1 MSGSVR
7 GRCRVLAS
15 LIVVVGVGC
24 MAGTGTVAVAGAAGF
39 SSAGTFGGESSAPGG
54 FEGGESPAGIATEA
68 ATGDV
73 FVVDNGD
80 QRVEKFTEKGAF
92 VSEFK
97 GGETPGKEFSGEIEG
112 VAVDNSTGAS
122 KGDVYVVDA
131 GFGVVEKFKPKA
143 GAPDAYEYVCELT
156 GPGGGCHPVGSSPKP
171 FAGPIGV
178 AVDSVGDVYVT
189 EFPSFGPQHVDVF
202 TSEGADVRQLA
213 GLKEPWSVAVGPS
226 GDVYVAELFH
236 KTVKL
241 TATAGFA
248 VSEFTSH
255 ASLGVTVDPTTG
267 DVFVLES
274 EGGDHVGEYEPD
286 GTLIEEF
293 GQGELG
299 SGEAIAFDEHN
310 GWVYVSD
317 FEHHEVHVYTPA
329 VTKLPLPETGPCVG
343 AELTGT
349 LNAQGEETHWYF
361 AYGETEAYGSRTP
374 EQVSL
379 AGTPTP
385 VDAALADPSPNT
397 LYHYQLFAY
406 NEHDKISPVGGG
418 DRTCRTPPVPPLA
431 TTLPA
436 TEIGSRAAT
445 LNATINPERDSTTY
459 RFQYTTAQ
467 TYAPGA
473 PDPYSAGQSIPLLEA
488 QAGSGT
494 SEQSVDQRPEELQP
508 ATTYHYRVTA
518 TNTAGENTNG
528 TDQTFTTSPATPPL
542 LGTGEASTITQSTT
556 TITAAVNPEGLSTT
570 YELQY
575 GTSTSYGTQ
584 LFTSAGSGHALINI
598 ALTLTGLAP
607 DSTYHYRLTATNREG
622 TTETS
627 DKTFTTTSY
636 PALIVQPAAPL
647 LIPFVAPATATT
659 TGSEGATTTR
669 PKALTNTQKLANAL
683 KACAKKPKK
692 QRAGCRKQ
700 AQRKYAAA
708 TKHKSK
714 PKQKRK

>member
-1 MSGSVR
+1 MSTR
-7 GRCRVLAS
+7 GLYRHLTVM
-15 LIVVVGVGC
+15 IVVVLTGVVGSFALC
-24 MAGTGTVAVAGAAGF
+24 GAPASAVAAGF
-39 SSAGTFGGESSAPGG
+39 SPAGVFGGESAAPGG

-80 QRVEKFTEKGAF
+80 QRVEKFTEKGVF
-92 VSEFK
+92 ISEFK
-97 GGETPGKEFSGEIEG
+97 GGETPGREFSGEIEG

-143 GAPDAYEYVCELT
+143 GQPDAYEYVCELT
-156 GPGGGCHPVGSSPKP
+156 GPGGGCQPTGSSPEP

-178 AVDSVGDVYVT
+178 AVDSTGDVYVT
-189 EFPSFGPQHVDVF
+189 EFPSFGPQRVDVF
-202 TSEGADVRQLA
+202 SAEGADVRKLT
-213 GLKEPWSVAVGPS
+213 GLKEPWSVAVAPN

-248 VSEFTSH
+248 VSEFTAH
-255 ASLGVTVDPTTG
+255 ASLGVAVDPATG

-299 SGEAIAFDEHN
+299 SGLAIAFDEHN
-310 GWVYVSD
+310 GGVYVSD
-317 FEHHEVHVYTPA
+317 FEHHDVHIYTRA
-329 VTKLPLPETGPCVG
+329 ETKLPLPETGPCAD

-379 AGTPTP
+379 AAAPTP
-385 VDAALADPSPNT
+385 VEAALANPVPNT

-406 NEHDKISPVGGG
+406 NEHDKISPAGGG
-418 DRTCRTPPVPPLA
+418 DRSCTTPPIPPLA

-436 TEIGSRAAT
+436 TSLGPRAAT
-445 LNATINPERDSTTY
+445 LNATIDPEHDDTTY

-467 TYAPGA
+467 AYAPGA
-473 PDPYSAGQSIPLLEA
+473 PDPYSAGQSIPLPEA

-494 SEQSVDQRPEELQP
+494 SGVEARQRPEELQP
-508 ATTYHYRVTA
+508 ATTYHYRVVA
-518 TNTAGENTNG
+518 LNAAGES
-528 TDQTFTTSPATPPL
+528 TDGADQVFTTSPATTPL
-542 LGTGEASTITQSTT
+542 LLGAGEAGAITQSAA
-556 TITAAVNPEGLSTT
+556 TITAAVNPEGLPTT

-584 LFTSAGSGHALINI
+584 LFTSAGSGHALVRI

-607 DSTYHYRLTATNREG
+607 DSTYHYRITATNREG
-622 TTETS
+622 AAETG
-627 DKTFTTTSY
+627 DETFTTTGY
-636 PALIVQPAAPL
+636 PVSIVQPVASL
-647 LIPFVAPATATT
+647 LIPFTAPVAMSATPVKTT
-659 TGSEGATTTR
+659 TAKT
-669 PKALTNTQKLANAL
+669 KQK
-683 KACAKKPKK
+683 KKSGKKHAKKHVRRKHGKSIKK
-692 QRAGCRKQ
+692 K
-700 AQRKYAAA
+700 
-708 TKHKSK
+708 
-714 PKQKRK
+714 